1 MTSPISDLRFAVP
14 LLPPHHVSRERLL
27 RSVDEAAPS
36 ALTLVC
42 AGAGAGK
49 TVLLADWARQQ
60 KGPVVWLALTGEDND
75 PRRFWRLFLEGGRVG
90 GQSYPPTAW
99 TTGRT
104 IELID
109 SMYAR
114 VGRAQPR
121 LAIVLDDGHVL
132 TDPEIIHGLDRIVG
146 RWSHA
151 VRLFMTA
158 RSDPLLPLH
167 RYRVAGQVREIRATD
182 LAMTVPETRRL
193 LDAHGIA
200 LPDEE
205 LRTLTARTEGWPAG
219 LRLAALRMQEH
230 ASPEEFVALFASG
243 PGSVTEYLTH
253 EVLAVQPEPIKRLL
267 VETSFLDEVTGPL
280 ADAVTG
286 LTDSGTLLADLA
298 RSNSFVIPVDTAR
311 TAFRFHRLFREVLR
325 RFAERQPPAR
335 QRERFSRAAAWYRAR
350 HDLSNALRWTIRSLD
365 PSATRS
371 LLLHGGLAEVFVT
384 RQEISPR
391 TLRALTEDG
400 GPHER
405 GHLEFDVAHWAITAL
420 TSESSTAAAELA
432 ALPAVES
439 RLDDAEPD
447 LVVAARVAEL
457 ILADKADDL
466 DRIDRSAETLIADDS
481 LDDAVNQVPGLR
493 ATVVQFKAR
502 SRFAKGQLTEAE
514 PLLRQALALA
524 EADDVPAVR
533 LTVLALLAFVSTSM
547 GRLRHADEILR
558 SATELTEKHPDLVR
572 PAVLDMAIARRA
584 ELMAD
589 WPTMHAALQRVRSG
603 GPVYSDHGI
612 AATVAYLEATY
623 LIGCTRLP
631 AARDLLRHNA
641 ALAGAAGPLAV
652 LRDRELAE
660 VEIQLGRPQHALRL
674 LTPHRR
680 STFALMVAV
689 TAARAHLALDELHE
703 AGACTRSVLT
713 TPSAMVDRRMVI
725 EAMLCDAE
733 IIERGGSE
741 GGAAQLLD
749 RALDI
754 AHDELVLPFLRSTAT
769 FEALLNRHPTVAA
782 RWPVPRAG
790 PSRAEGTAATAV
802 TGFVEAL
809 TVREQAVLRL
819 MPTTM
824 STAEIAEQLRVSA
837 NTVKT
842 HLAAIYRKLGVGRR
856 RDAVLR
862 ARELGIL

>member
-14 LLPPHHVSRERLL
+14 PLPPHHVCRERLL
-27 RSVDEAAPS
+27 ETIDEAAPA

-60 KGPVVWLALTGEDND
+60 RGPVVWLALTSEDNE

-90 GQSYPPTAW
+90 GQNYPPTAW
-99 TTGRT
+99 TPGRT

-114 VGRAQPR
+114 VGRTR
-121 LAIVLDDGHVL
+121 LSVVLDDGHVL

-167 RYRVAGQVREIRATD
+167 RYRVADQVREIRATD
-182 LAMTVPETRRL
+182 LAMTVAETRRL

-253 EVLAVQPEPIKRLL
+253 EVLAVQPERIKQLL

-298 RSNSFVIPVDTAR
+298 RSNSFVIPVDAAR
-311 TAFRFHRLFREVLR
+311 TEFRFHRLFREVLR
-325 RFAERQPPAR
+325 RIAERQPPAR

-400 GPHER
+400 GPHES

-432 ALPAVES
+432 ALPTVDS

-447 LVVAARVAEL
+447 LIVTARVAEL

-466 DRIDRSAETLIADDS
+466 DRIDRSAEILIADDS
-481 LDDAVNQVPGLR
+481 LDDALSQVPGLR
-493 ATVVQFKAR
+493 ATVVQLKAR

-514 PLLRQALALA
+514 PLLRRALALA

-533 LTVLALLAFVSTSM
+533 LTVLSLLAFVCTSM

-558 SATELTEKHPDLVR
+558 SATELTEKDPDLVR

-584 ELMAD
+584 ELKAD
-589 WPTMHAALQRVRSG
+589 WPTMHTALQRVRAG

-612 AATVAYLEATY
+612 AATVAFLEATY

-641 ALAGAAGPLAV
+641 ALANAAGSLAV

-674 LTPHRR
+674 LSPHRR

-689 TAARAHLALDELHE
+689 TSARAHLALDELGE
-703 AGACTRSVLT
+703 ASACTRAVLT
-713 TPSAMVDRRMVI
+713 TPSPMVDRRMVI

-733 IIERGGSE
+733 ITERGGSE

-754 AHDELVLPFLRSTAT
+754 AHDELVLPFVRSTAT
-769 FEALLNRHPTVAA
+769 FEGLLNRHPTVAA
-782 RWPVPRAG
+782 RWPAPRSFADQG
-790 PSRAEGTAATAV
+790 STPAPGT
-802 TGFVEAL
+802 GLVEVL
-809 TVREQAVLRL
+809 TVREQAVLLL

-862 ARELGIL
+862 ARELEIL